1 MITNTMRRS
10 IGATMVFAAAMLI
23 PGATLAAQGPDVGQ
37 PAPVVSVADLNGKP
51 VRIALT
57 SGKQAA
63 VVEFWATWC
72 ELCKALLPS
81 MKAAA
86 QKYGDR
92 VDFYGVNVT
101 VNDPKA
107 HVVRYVAQNHPPFVP
122 LYDDHG
128 TAVRA
133 FGALATSYV
142 VIIDRH
148 GKVAYTGDGADQDIP
163 ALLGKVLAK

>member
-1 MITNTMRRS
+1 MIGTSMRRTV
-10 IGATMVFAAAMLI
+10 GAIAISAAAMI
-23 PGATLAAQGPDVGQ
+23 VPSGKAIAQGLDVGQ
-37 PAPVVSVADLNGKP
+37 PAPMVSVADLNGKP

-57 SGKQAA
+57 QGKQAA

-107 HVVRYVAQNHPPFVP
+107 HVTRYIAQNHPPFVA
-122 LYDDHG
+122 LYDDQG
-128 TAVRA
+128 TAVLA
-133 FGALATSYV
+133 VGALATSYV
-142 VIIDRH
+142 VVIDKN
-148 GKVAYTGDGADQDIP
+148 GKVAYTGDGADQNIP
-163 ALLGKVLAK
+163 AVLAKVLGK